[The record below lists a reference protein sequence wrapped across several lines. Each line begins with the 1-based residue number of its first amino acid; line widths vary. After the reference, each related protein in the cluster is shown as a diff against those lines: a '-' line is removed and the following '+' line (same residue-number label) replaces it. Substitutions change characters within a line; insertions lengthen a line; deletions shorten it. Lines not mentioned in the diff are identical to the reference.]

1 MKEYYNILKYLYKPL
16 NSFLEI
22 PGVVPGKVLDANGIF
37 NIPGP
42 KDRLRSIDQ
51 KVIRM
56 EENRKICEI
65 LGNPFKKYDVIHVV
79 GTNGKGSVS
88 AKLAQTL
95 KSANYKVG
103 LLTSPHL
110 YVFRERIRVN
120 DELISKEDFVRVW
133 NEILHKI
140 APLLPGLTAI
150 TPFVLHN
157 VLAMEYFSQQNCDV
171 GNPIFFQYKTI
182 I

>member
-16 NSFLEI
+16 KSFLEI

-42 KDRLRSIDQ
+42 KDLHRNGDQ
-51 KVIRM
+51 KKIRM
-56 EENRKICEI
+56 EESRKICEI
-65 LGNPFKKYDVIHVV
+65 LGNPFEKYDVIHVV

-88 AKLAQTL
+88 AKLAETL

-110 YVFRERIRVN
+110 YVFRERIRIN

-133 NEILHKI
+133 NEILQKI
-140 APLLPGLTAI
+140 APLLPGLTTI

-157 VLAMEYFSQQNCDV
+157 TLAMEYFRQKNCNV
-171 GNPIFFQYKTI
+171 GNPIFFQ
-182 I
+182 